1 MQNQTNQ
8 QIHAKIEAVKKEMA
22 ALQNKQTYLT
32 LLDQLQNHGIARPNL
47 VWFDPA
53 HNKYFANK

>member
-8 QIHAKIEAVKKEMA
+8 QIQAGIEAVKKEIA

-32 LLDQLQNHGIARPNL
+32 LLDQLQNHGIAHPNL
-47 VWFDPA
+47 VWFDPE
-53 HNKYFANK
+53 HSKFLVNR